1 MKSPRIY
8 TYKVTFEE
16 VPYWYWGVHKEKKY
30 GEIYLGS
37 PVTHRWMW
45 EFYTPE
51 IQVLEVFEDWE
62 EALRVEKSLIK
73 PDLNNPRCLNEHCGG
88 HLSIESRIKGGNK
101 AAEMGFGAFGRTP
114 EKWSEDS
121 RRGGRK
127 AKERG
132 VGVHAPGV
140 ASEAG
145 KQGAETNRKNG
156 TGLCDPEVREKAL
169 EKQRKIVE
177 LTCLKTGETLRFSSI
192 READRTLNLG
202 RRNLTSVCTGKQK
215 TIKGYLARFV

>member
-8 TYKVTFEE
+8 TYRVTFEE
-16 VPYWYWGVHKEKKY
+16 VPYWYWGVHKEKRF

-37 PVTHRWMW
+37 PVTHQWMW

-51 IQVLEVFEDWE
+51 IQILEFFEDWE
-62 EALRVEKSLIK
+62 EALRIEKSLIK
-73 PDLNNPRCLNEHCGG
+73 PDLNNPLCLNEHCGG
-88 HLSIESRIKGGNK
+88 YLSIESCKKGGSK
-101 AAEMGFGAFGRTP
+101 AVELGLGPFGRTP
-114 EKWSEDS
+114 EEWAEDS
-121 RRGGRK
+121 RKGARK
-127 AKERG
+127 TKELG
-132 VGVHAPGV
+132 VGIHAPGV
-140 ASEAG
+140 SSKAG
-145 KQGAETNRKNG
+145 KKGAETNRKNG
-156 TGLCDPEVREKAL
+156 TGLSDPRVREKAL